1 MEGYPLRI
9 KAVRTGPEFNT
20 GYHFVTPKISLVEE
34 MEKLDRHGVKVVTHH
49 APDYSARLKEIYD
62 YPPVLYIRSSLIP
75 MGEWCLQW

>member
-1 MEGYPLRI
+1 
-9 KAVRTGPEFNT
+9 
-20 GYHFVTPKISLVEE
+20 